1 MVLRKTIFFIM
12 MACFAATVCAKDFSD
27 IKSFK
32 VNAKEKTVVNKR
44 EKKKEY
50 LLTVK
55 FPDKVLKEMK
65 SPEVN
70 RGELYAYNGNKKTIY
85 IPLLNQKSEKSIDE
99 DENYIIKIMK
109 EIRAVDMGKAKNGV
123 VENANGVYKV
133 DMEKG
138 VVTEALCDENR
149 IVFSNFE
156 NINGINFPKKVEV
169 YEKKSLVSAVE
180 FSDVKI
186 NENIPDTLFQIK

>member
-1 MVLRKTIFFIM
+1 MALKKAFLLIFMIFSATSIM
-12 MACFAATVCAKDFSD
+12 AKDFSD

-44 EKKKEY
+44 ERKKEY
-50 LLTVK
+50 TLTVK

-70 RGELYAYNGNKKTIY
+70 RGELYSYNGSKKTIY
-85 IPLLNQKSEKSIDE
+85 IPLLKQKSEKEIEE

-109 EIRAVDMGKAKNGV
+109 EIREVDIEKAKNNQ
-123 VENANGVYKV
+123 VENENGTYKI
-133 DMEKG
+133 DKAKG
-138 VVTEALCDENR
+138 VITEALCDESR

-169 YEKKSLVSAVE
+169 YEKKALVSVVE
-180 FSDVKI
+180 FSDVKV
-186 NENIPDTLFQIK
+186 NENIADSVFQIK

>member
-1 MVLRKTIFFIM
+1 MELKKTSFFIIM
-12 MACFAATVCAKDFSD
+12 FCIAATLCAKDFSD

-32 VNAKEKTVVNKR
+32 VNVKEKSIVNKR

-50 LLTVK
+50 ELTVK

-70 RGELYAYNGNKKTIY
+70 KGEIYVYNGDKKTVY
-85 IPLLNQKSEKSIDE
+85 IPLLNQKSEKTIDE

-109 EIRAVDMGKAKNGV
+109 EIRAVNIENAKNGV
-123 VENANGVYKV
+123 VENENGIYKV
-133 DMEKG
+133 DIEKK
-138 VVTEALCDENR
+138 VVIEALCDDNR

-156 NINGINFPKKVEV
+156 NINSINFPKKVEV

-180 FSDVKI
+180 FSDIKI
-186 NENIPDTLFQIK
+186 NENTPDTLFQIK

>member
-1 MVLRKTIFFIM
+1 
-12 MACFAATVCAKDFSD
+12 
-27 IKSFK
+27 
-32 VNAKEKTVVNKR
+32 
-44 EKKKEY
+44 
-50 LLTVK
+50 
-55 FPDKVLKEMK
+55 
-65 SPEVN
+65 
-70 RGELYAYNGNKKTIY
+70 
-85 IPLLNQKSEKSIDE
+85 
-99 DENYIIKIMK
+99 
-109 EIRAVDMGKAKNGV
+109 
-123 VENANGVYKV
+123 
-133 DMEKG
+133 MEKG